1 MHQSLILQIPKPE
14 QKTCLQPV
22 MSVRL
27 SKLMFI
33 EASQEYVINLYSL
46 LCSLLAHNFY
56 LFLSLLLSRCKFFS
70 LTETPEDYT
79 IIVDEDGFKG
89 RSCGY
94 SFTKSALGL
103 VQRGKIK
110 SCKVSP
116 ILYNS
121 L

>member
-1 MHQSLILQIPKPE
+1 
-14 QKTCLQPV
+14 
-22 MSVRL
+22 
-27 SKLMFI
+27 MFI
-33 EASQEYVINLYSL
+33 EASQEYDITFYSL
-46 LCSLLAHNFY
+46 LCSSLTYNFHLFFTLLV
-56 LFLSLLLSRCKFFS
+56 SRCKFFS

-89 RSCGY
+89 RSRGY

-110 SCKVSP
+110 ARKVSQ

-121 L
+121 F

>member
-1 MHQSLILQIPKPE
+1 
-14 QKTCLQPV
+14 
-22 MSVRL
+22 
-27 SKLMFI
+27 MFI
-33 EASQEYVINLYSL
+33 KASQEYVINSAPSWLIISI
-46 LCSLLAHNFY
+46 SF
-56 LFLSLLLSRCKFFS
+56 SLLLHRCKFFS

-89 RSCGY
+89 RCCGY

-110 SCKVSP
+110 SCKVSQ